1 MKKQL
6 LNIECGFF
14 LVLLLTI
21 GLLAWMVQII
31 VEDMHNTKRHLLT
44 CTACVI
50 TDSCLAYDALIIKEG
65 LNKDVKAI
73 VPEGLSNEDYNLQNL
88 QLNDSRI
95 FQQQSK

>member
-14 LVLLLTI
+14 LLLLLTV
-21 GLLAWMVQII
+21 GLLAWMVHII
-31 VEDMHNTKRHLLT
+31 YDDHYETKKHLLT

-50 TDSCLAYDALIIKEG
+50 TDTCLVYAALIIKEE

-73 VPEGLSNEDYNLQNL
+73 VNEDYDLSNL
-88 QLNDSRI
+88 QLKDTRL

>member
-14 LVLLLTI
+14 LLLLLTI
-21 GLLAWMVQII
+21 GLLAWMVSVM
-31 VEDMHNTKRHLLT
+31 VEDHYQTKKHLLT

-73 VPEGLSNEDYNLQNL
+73 VPELSEDYDLQNL

-95 FQQQSK
+95 FPHESE

>member
-14 LVLLLTI
+14 LLLLLTI
-21 GLLAWMVQII
+21 GLLAWMVSVM
-31 VEDMHNTKRHLLT
+31 VEDHYETKKHLLT

-50 TDSCLAYDALIIKEG
+50 TDTCLVYDALIIKEE

-73 VPEGLSNEDYNLQNL
+73 VPEVDGYDLSDL
-88 QLNDSRI
+88 QLKDTRL
-95 FQQQSK
+95 FQEQSK